1 MGHSI
6 GSTLRAQ
13 SPMAQSRSRS
23 RSKSPEGL
31 RIQTKVPN
39 SHRGLASTGRSMSA
53 GPRRKSVSDFGS
65 KSVNS
70 VSESDRFDLSQIS
83 TAGPGPPAYKLR
95 KPPGADSPAWTFG
108 AQSRQQLQ
116 LEQKRIG
123 LGAGVQTKSR
133 TPPKR
138 RKSAGDRLSA
148 SEQPKWPT
156 SPTLD
161 LKRNDLLIREVG
173 DEHTGAESHA
183 YRIHRLFFDCFL
195 CAFCVCLFS
204 ALCFCVYMAV
214 LLCLYASARVC
225 VPLLVCIWVCVSVPR
240 ELSSGLGARQAHGC
254 HQRM

>member
-1 MGHSI
+1 MSHSLFSVCAVHWQCVSHSLSACLIHCQCLVRHLQLTHACLTAADTSLQASVSQSMGHSI

-23 RSKSPEGL
+23 RSKSPDGL

-39 SHRGLASTGRSMSA
+39 SHRGPASTGRSMSA
-53 GPRRKSVSDFGS
+53 GPRRKSASDFGS
-65 KSVNS
+65 RSVNS

-95 KPPGADSPAWTFG
+95 KPPGSDSPAWTFG
-108 AQSRQQLQ
+108 AQSRQQQQ

-138 RKSAGDRLSA
+138 RKSAGDRVGA
-148 SEQPKWPT
+148 SEQLKWPT

-173 DEHTGAESHA
+173 DEHTGAESPT
-183 YRIHRLFFDCFL
+183 YRMSR
-195 CAFCVCLFS
+195 
-204 ALCFCVYMAV
+204 
-214 LLCLYASARVC
+214 
-225 VPLLVCIWVCVSVPR
+225 
-240 ELSSGLGARQAHGC
+240 
-254 HQRM
+254 